1 MTGSHSGS
9 GTEPGR
15 TGSQTGLEAPPAGIA
30 SGVGSM
36 PGTDI
41 DEACRIVVGETPDL
55 PALPELPARGPAAGM
70 IGRTAGMLADL
81 HVDLQPSGWRVTSAH
96 GLDERRAVA
105 LLRSDLDTFTERA
118 QGCDTAVK
126 VAVTGPLTLAASLEK
141 SSGGALVSDHGARH
155 ELAES
160 LAEGLRE
167 LLADL
172 RSRFPA
178 AQCLLQLDEPMLPE
192 VLSGQVPT
200 PSGFG
205 SYRSVTT
212 DEARSLLR
220 LVTDQVRAVGAIPML
235 HSCADTVDVALIA
248 GAGVSALS
256 IDLDAVSIADG
267 QPRRGLDIDPWCE
280 AVEHGLVVYAGA
292 VAAIDVPTPVD
303 PVAVTRRLLGFAHW
317 LGLDEEGAARSLG
330 VTPSCGLAGAS
341 PDWARR
347 ALEICRTVAGNLS
360 GADVGGDRQDGHHDR

>member
-1 MTGSHSGS
+1 M
-9 GTEPGR
+9 
-15 TGSQTGLEAPPAGIA
+15 TGLEAPPAGVA
-30 SGVGSM
+30 TGVGSM

-96 GLDERRAVA
+96 GMDERRAVA
-105 LLRSDLDTFTERA
+105 VLRSDLDTFTERA

-126 VAVTGPLTLAASLEK
+126 VAVTGPLTLAASVEK
-141 SSGGALVSDHGARH
+141 SSGGALVADHGARH

-167 LLADL
+167 LVADL

-192 VLSGQVPT
+192 VLSGRVPT

-220 LVTDQVRAVGAIPML
+220 LVTDQVRAAGAIPML
-235 HSCADTVDVALIA
+235 HSCADSVDVALIA

-256 IDLDAVSIADG
+256 IDLDAVSVADG

-280 AVEHGLVVYAGA
+280 AVENGLVVYAGA
-292 VAAIDVPTPVD
+292 VAAIDAPTPVD
-303 PVAVTRRLLGFAHW
+303 PVAVTRRVLGFAHW

>member
-1 MTGSHSGS
+1 MTGRGS
-9 GTEPGR
+9 DNETEPGR
-15 TGSQTGLEAPPAGIA
+15 TAAETGPEAPGGVAT
-30 SGVGSM
+30 GVGSM
-36 PGTDI
+36 PGADI

-81 HVDLQPSGWRVTSAH
+81 HVDLQPSGWRVTAAH
-96 GLDERRAVA
+96 GMDERRAVA

-167 LLADL
+167 LVADL

-178 AQCLLQLDEPMLPE
+178 AQCLLQLDEPMLPQ

-220 LVTDQVRAVGAIPML
+220 LVTDQVRAAGAIPML

-256 IDLDAVSIADG
+256 IDLDSVSVADG

-280 AVEHGLVVYAGA
+280 AVENGLVVYAGA
-292 VAAIDVPTPVD
+292 VSATDAATPVD
-303 PVAVTRRLLGFAHW
+303 PVAVTRRVLGFAHW